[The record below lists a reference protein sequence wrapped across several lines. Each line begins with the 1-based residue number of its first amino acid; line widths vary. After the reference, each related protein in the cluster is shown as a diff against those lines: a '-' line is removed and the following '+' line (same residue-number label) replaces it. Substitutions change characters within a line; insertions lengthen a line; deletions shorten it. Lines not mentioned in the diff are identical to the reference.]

1 MFYLKIDTNENS
13 LKNPVSSKE
22 LKLIQSLSDI
32 QNPEVTIFGT
42 VNKVG

>member
-1 MFYLKIDTNENS
+1 LTIDTNENGS
-13 LKNPVSSKE
+13 KDPISNKE

-42 VNKVG
+42 MNKVG